1 MKVGVQQRAGRLLCG
16 GLACCV
22 LGLLALPF
30 AACAQWHD
38 RQGKPVA
45 DSAERA
51 HDKTFAAAVHVADEA
66 AFARFGKEWT
76 ETDSSHRPQLRTAAR
91 VRRGE
96 PLRVVVLY
104 SGCAPSPNNDGAC
117 DAQLSLRMLGPDGQV
132 ALQEPA
138 RPLTTGGKP
147 AAAGMLE
154 LAPLSLQLRFEPED
168 PLGTYVLHAT
178 LNDPSQDAWVRVQTQ
193 VELVAD

>member
-1 MKVGVQQRAGRLLCG
+1 MKADMKHRGERRLRG
-16 GLACCV
+16 GLACCA
-22 LGLLALPF
+22 LGLLTLSF
-30 AACAQWHD
+30 AAPAQWHD
-38 RQGKPVA
+38 RQGKQVA

-51 HDKTFAAAVHVADEA
+51 HDKNFAASVHVAEEA
-66 AFARFGKEWT
+66 EFARFGKEWS
-76 ETDSSHRPQLRTAAR
+76 ETDSSHGPQLRTAAR

-96 PLRVVVLY
+96 PLRVVMLY

-117 DAQLSLRMLGPDGQV
+117 DARMRLRMLGPDGQV

-147 AAAGMLE
+147 AAPGMLE

-168 PLGTYVLHAT
+168 PLGTYTLHAT
-178 LNDPSQDAWVRVQTQ
+178 LNDPSQDAWVRVRTQ

>member
-1 MKVGVQQRAGRLLCG
+1 MKVGMKHRAERPCRGA
-16 GLACCV
+16 LAYCA
-22 LGLLALPF
+22 LGLLALSF
-30 AACAQWHD
+30 GASAQWHD
-38 RQGKPVA
+38 RQGKPVP

-51 HDKTFAAAVHVADEA
+51 HDKNFAATVHVADEA
-66 AFARFGKEWT
+66 AFARFGKEWS
-76 ETDSSHRPQLRTAAR
+76 ETDSSHGPQLRTTER

-104 SGCAPSPNNDGAC
+104 SGCAPSRNNDGAC
-117 DAQLSLRMLGPDGQV
+117 DAQLRLRMLGPDGRV

-154 LAPLSLQLRFEPED
+154 LAPLSLQIRFEPED
-168 PLGTYVLHAT
+168 PLGTYTLHAT

>member
-1 MKVGVQQRAGRLLCG
+1 MKVGMEQRMERLLRG
-16 GLACCV
+16 GLTCCA

-30 AACAQWHD
+30 GASAQWHD

-51 HDKTFAAAVHVADEA
+51 HDKDFAASVHVADEA

-76 ETDSSHRPQLRTAAR
+76 ETDSRHGPQLRTATR

-117 DAQLSLRMLGPDGQV
+117 DARMRLRMLGPDGQV
-132 ALQEPA
+132 ALQEPP

-147 AAAGMLE
+147 AAPGMLE

-168 PLGTYVLHAT
+168 PLGTYTLHAT

>member
-1 MKVGVQQRAGRLLCG
+1 MKVGIAHRVERLCRG
-16 GLACCV
+16 SLACFA
-22 LGLLALPF
+22 LGLLFLPVG
-30 AACAQWHD
+30 ASAQWHD
-38 RQGKPVA
+38 RQGTPLP

-51 HDKTFAAAVHVADEA
+51 HDKTFAATVHVADEA
-66 AFARFGKEWT
+66 AFAQFGKEWT
-76 ETDSSHRPQLRTAAR
+76 ETDSRHGPQLRTTER

-104 SGCAPSPNNDGAC
+104 SGCAPSPNNAGAC
-117 DAQLSLRMLGPDGQV
+117 DAQLSLRMLGPDGRV

-138 RPLTTGGKP
+138 RPLTMGGTP
-147 AAAGMLE
+147 AAPGMLE

-168 PLGTYVLHAT
+168 PLGTYTLHAT
-178 LNDPSQDAWVRVQTQ
+178 LHDPSQDAWVRLQTQ

>member
-1 MKVGVQQRAGRLLCG
+1 MRQRVAGVSRGSLAGC
-16 GLACCV
+16 A
-22 LGLLALPF
+22 LGLLALSF

-38 RQGKPVA
+38 RQGTPVA
-45 DSAERA
+45 DSAGRA
-51 HDKTFAAAVHVADEA
+51 HDKNFAATVHVADEA

-76 ETDSSHRPQLRTAAR
+76 ETDSRHGPQLRTTER
-91 VRRGE
+91 VRRGK
-96 PLRVVVLY
+96 PIRVVVLY

-117 DAQLSLRMLGPDGQV
+117 DAQLRLRMLGPDGHV

-147 AAAGMLE
+147 AAPGMLE
-154 LAPLSLQLRFEPED
+154 LAPLSLQIRFEPAD
-168 PLGTYVLHAT
+168 PLGTYTLHAT

>member
-1 MKVGVQQRAGRLLCG
+1 MSHRAARLLLRGSLACCALG
-16 GLACCV
+16 GLA
-22 LGLLALPF
+22 LSF
-30 AACAQWHD
+30 AASAQWHD
-38 RQGKPVA
+38 RRGTPLP
-45 DSAERA
+45 DSAGRA
-51 HDKTFAAAVHVADEA
+51 HDKNFAATVHVADEA
-66 AFARFGKEWT
+66 AFARFGEEWT
-76 ETDSSHRPQLRTAAR
+76 ETDSRHSPHLRTTAR

-117 DAQLSLRMLGPDGQV
+117 DAQLSLRMLGPDGRA

-138 RPLTTGGKP
+138 RPLTIGGGKP
-147 AAAGMLE
+147 AAPGMLE

-168 PLGTYVLHAT
+168 PLGTYTLHAT
-178 LNDPSQDAWVRVQTQ
+178 LHDPSQDAWVRVQTQ